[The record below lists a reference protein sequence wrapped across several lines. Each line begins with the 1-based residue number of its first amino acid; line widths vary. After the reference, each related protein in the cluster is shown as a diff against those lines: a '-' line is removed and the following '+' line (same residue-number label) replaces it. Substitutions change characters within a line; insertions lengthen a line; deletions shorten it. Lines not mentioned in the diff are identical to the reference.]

1 MTLAVPARRE
11 LARLRRLRKLGLILA
26 VVAAFMWSRIL
37 SGRGPLP
44 TISLGDD
51 AVFWLP
57 VLVIISLLAA
67 VMILP
72 MLGQGRSP
80 HVAYRPEQIEVGF
93 QDVKGLGKVVVEV
106 AHTLKVLL
114 DHGNFRD
121 ELGGNPRRGILFEGA
136 PGTGKTHLAKAMA
149 KEANVPFLFV
159 SATAF
164 KSMWYGMTARRI
176 RAFFRALRKA
186 PAE

>member
-44 TISLGDD
+44 NISLGDD

-57 VLVIISLLAA
+57 GLVIISLLAA

-80 HVAYRPEQIEVGF
+80 HVAYRADRGWLSRRQR
-93 QDVKGLGKVVVEV
+93 LGEGSGRGRPHSQG
-106 AHTLKVLL
+106 APRSRQ
-114 DHGNFRD
+114 F
-121 ELGGNPRRGILFEGA
+121 PRRAGG
-136 PGTGKTHLAKAMA
+136 
-149 KEANVPFLFV
+149 
-159 SATAF
+159 
-164 KSMWYGMTARRI
+164 
-176 RAFFRALRKA
+176 
-186 PAE
+186 